1 VISIFLLYFIIF
13 LNKNVNAVFG
23 HVTQKRVI
31 YKYKEDLIFMAAL
44 ITITLRLY
52 GSVLCGYIAAVRA
65 NSCIMQHMEQSC
77 KWPL

>member
-1 VISIFLLYFIIF
+1 MSI
-13 LNKNVNAVFG
+13 FG

-31 YKYKEDLIFMAAL
+31 YKYKEDLIFVTAAL

-52 GSVLCGYIAAVRA
+52 GSVLRGYTAAVRA
-65 NSCIMQHMEQSC
+65 NSCIMQRMEQSC